1 MSVVCESGIFTNK
14 RRLME
19 NMFAKS
25 FNNKKVIDLKKGRL
39 FRGTQRD
46 HANTKI

>member
-1 MSVVCESGIFTNK
+1 MICESGIFTDK

-19 NMFAKS
+19 NMLAKS
-25 FNNKKVIDLKKGRL
+25 FNNKKLIDLKKGRL

-46 HANTKI
+46 HANTRI